1 MTVEQLERGQRL
13 LKDIKEYEQR
23 LRYAEKG
30 ELIVICDGREVYLTE
45 DIFKELVITQLK
57 KDLNFLKERFE
68 SL

>member
-13 LKDIKEYEQR
+13 LKDIEEYERR
-23 LRYAEKG
+23 LQYAKQG
-30 ELIVICDGREVYLTE
+30 EIIVRFDGSEVSLDE
-45 DIFKELVITQLK
+45 DIFNEIITAQLK